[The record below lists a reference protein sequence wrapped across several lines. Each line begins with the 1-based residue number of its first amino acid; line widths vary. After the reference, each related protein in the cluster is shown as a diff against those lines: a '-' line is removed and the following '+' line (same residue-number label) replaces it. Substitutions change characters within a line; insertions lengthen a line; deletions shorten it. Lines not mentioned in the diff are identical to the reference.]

1 MFSRLGNIIIRNQ
14 SSPVL
19 IAPKEEKPP
28 IQLAFNNNSPTV
40 QLANKK
46 NVEIV
51 WNGEPTLFLV
61 NIPDNKR
68 IINAVQQKPMPGIL
82 VPISAPI
89 SSPITATLSGPVPP
103 PPPPLPPVDLTLN
116 RIAVSQPQQQSS
128 PPPLQPQTTE
138 KILPQY
144 EEAAKQLA
152 ANNKVG
158 KNHMKS
164 QVMTDVLEILIKNG
178 ELPETAVFDPATP
191 TTPGTNINLTQ
202 SLIYQPTK
210 LTLNSGPPKL
220 TMLRG
225 VPASSNIDNVEM
237 LSPMQPDCEN
247 SVSSFDL
254 FMERQ
259 QQEKRDQQAVKQELI
274 QQQQQQQ
281 PTRQQNAPRNDVPIL
296 QQQQMES
303 QQSPPERHQII
314 TNGHQSDIKHFDDLD
329 MMDIIGMDIGDDQY
343 QLNPVKNSLINGNSS
358 GIVSKTHRRDMN
370 PSLQPSLNELI
381 MEQQQQQQQQQQ
393 HQQST
398 SFNNNFNFDGC
409 NNNNNF
415 HSMPM
420 DIEDFENSL
429 SHFDFSSIGVSD
441 EQINTP
447 PHPFSQLQQQNQQQQ
462 QQTSSIG
469 NSVDVDSYDP
479 NLSINNDNY
488 LDFFNIDDFKMGS
501 DNTLSFGEVDFPV

>member
-1 MFSRLGNIIIRNQ
+1 M
-14 SSPVL
+14 
-19 IAPKEEKPP
+19 
-28 IQLAFNNNSPTV
+28 
-40 QLANKK
+40 ANKK

-89 SSPITATLSGPVPP
+89 QSPITATLSGPIPP
-103 PPPPLPPVDLTLN
+103 PPPPLPPTDLTLP
-116 RIAVSQPQQQSS
+116 RIAVSQPQQQTS
-128 PPPLQPQTTE
+128 PPPLQPQTIDKT
-138 KILPQY
+138 LPQY

-152 ANNKVG
+152 AKNKVG
-158 KNHMKS
+158 KNHIKS

-178 ELPETAVFDPATP
+178 ELPETAVFDPTTP
-191 TTPGTNINLTQ
+191 TTPGTNINLTPNM
-202 SLIYQPTK
+202 IYQPTK

-225 VPASSNIDNVEM
+225 VPASSNIDNMETM
-237 LSPMQPDCEN
+237 SPMQPDCEN

-259 QQEKRDQQAVKQELI
+259 QQEKREQQVAKEELI
-274 QQQQQQQ
+274 QQQPSCQQ
-281 PTRQQNAPRNDVPIL
+281 RVQQNDLPSSH
-296 QQQQMES
+296 QQMDS
-303 QQSPPERHQII
+303 QQSPQRHQII
-314 TNGHQSDIKHFDDLD
+314 SNGHHQSDIKHFDDLEL
-329 MMDIIGMDIGDDQY
+329 MDIIGMDVGGDDQY
-343 QLNPVKNSLINGNSS
+343 QMNPVKNSLINGNSS
-358 GIVSKTHRRDMN
+358 GIVSKAHRRDMN

-381 MEQQQQQQQQQQ
+381 MEQQQQ
-393 HQQST
+393 QQST

-429 SHFDFSSIGVSD
+429 SHFDFSSITGVSD

-447 PHPFSQLQQQNQQQQ
+447 PHPFSQLQQQNQQQ
-462 QQTSSIG
+462 TSIG
-469 NSVDVDSYDP
+469 NNSVVDVDSYDP

>member
-1 MFSRLGNIIIRNQ
+1 
-14 SSPVL
+14 
-19 IAPKEEKPP
+19 
-28 IQLAFNNNSPTV
+28 
-40 QLANKK
+40 
-46 NVEIV
+46 
-51 WNGEPTLFLV
+51 
-61 NIPDNKR
+61 
-68 IINAVQQKPMPGIL
+68 MPGIL
-82 VPISAPI
+82 VPIST
-89 SSPITATLSGPVPP
+89 PITATLSGPVPP
-103 PPPPLPPVDLTLN
+103 PPPPLPPTDLASVN
-116 RIAVSQPQQQSS
+116 RITVSQPQQQTS
-128 PPPLQPQTTE
+128 PPPLQPQSID
-138 KILPQY
+138 KKLPQY

-152 ANNKVG
+152 AANSKVG
-158 KNHMKS
+158 KNHIKS

-191 TTPGTNINLTQ
+191 TTPGTNMNLPNQ
-202 SLIYQPTK
+202 SMIYQPTK

-237 LSPMQPDCEN
+237 RSPMQPDCEN

-259 QQEKRDQQAVKQELI
+259 QQDKCDQQAVKRESM
-274 QQQQQQQ
+274 QQQQLQPSRQQSDQQNGLPSHHQHMDSQQ
-281 PTRQQNAPRNDVPIL
+281 PSEQHR
-296 QQQQMES
+296 
-303 QQSPPERHQII
+303 QII
-314 TNGHQSDIKHFDDLD
+314 SNGQQSDIKHFDDLEL
-329 MMDIIGMDIGDDQY
+329 MDIIGMDIADDQY
-343 QLNPVKNSLINGNSS
+343 HLNPVKNSLINGNGS
-358 GIVSKTHRRDMN
+358 GIISKAHRRDMN

-381 MEQQQQQQQQQQ
+381 MEQQQQQQQ
-393 HQQST
+393 HQST

-409 NNNNNF
+409 NNNNTF

-429 SHFDFSSIGVSD
+429 SHFDFSSITGVSD

-447 PHPFSQLQQQNQQQQ
+447 PHPFSQLQPQNQQH
-462 QQTSSIG
+462 TSIG

>member
-1 MFSRLGNIIIRNQ
+1 M
-14 SSPVL
+14 
-19 IAPKEEKPP
+19 
-28 IQLAFNNNSPTV
+28 
-40 QLANKK
+40 ANKK
-46 NVEIV
+46 NVEIL

-89 SSPITATLSGPVPP
+89 SSPITATLSGPPP
-103 PPPPLPPVDLTLN
+103 PPPPLPPNDLTLN
-116 RIAVSQPQQQSS
+116 RITVSQPQSS
-128 PPPLQPQTTE
+128 PPPLQPQTIDKT
-138 KILPQY
+138 LPQY

-158 KNHMKS
+158 KNHIKS

-191 TTPGTNINLTQ
+191 TTPGTNINLTPG
-202 SLIYQPTK
+202 LIYQPAK

-225 VPASSNIDNVEM
+225 VPANSNIENVEM

-259 QQEKRDQQAVKQELI
+259 QQEKRDQQGAKPELI
-274 QQQQQQQ
+274 
-281 PTRQQNAPRNDVPIL
+281 PLQQNNDVPNL
-296 QQQQMES
+296 HPASNGPPATE
-303 QQSPPERHQII
+303 QSNQIVS
-314 TNGHQSDIKHFDDLD
+314 NGHQSDIKHFDDLEL
-329 MMDIIGMDIGDDQY
+329 MDIIGMDIGDEQY
-343 QLNPVKNSLINGNSS
+343 QSNTVKNSLINGNAS
-358 GIVSKTHRRDMN
+358 GLMSKAHRRDMN

-381 MEQQQQQQQQQQ
+381 MEQQQQQQQ
-393 HQQST
+393 ST
-398 SFNNNFNFDGC
+398 SYNNNFNFDGC
-409 NNNNNF
+409 NSTNNNTNNNNNNNTF
-415 HSMPM
+415 HSIPM

-429 SHFDFSSIGVSD
+429 SHFDFSSIGVAD

-447 PHPFSQLQQQNQQQQ
+447 PHPFSQLQHQNQQQ
-462 QQTSSIG
+462 SIG
-469 NSVDVDSYDP
+469 NNSVVDVDAHDP

>member
-1 MFSRLGNIIIRNQ
+1 M
-14 SSPVL
+14 
-19 IAPKEEKPP
+19 
-28 IQLAFNNNSPTV
+28 
-40 QLANKK
+40 
-46 NVEIV
+46 

-89 SSPITATLSGPVPP
+89 SAPITATLSGPVPP
-103 PPPPLPPVDLTLN
+103 PPPPLPPTDLTVN
-116 RIAVSQPQQQSS
+116 RIALSQPQQQTS
-128 PPPLQPQTTE
+128 PPPLQPQTIDKT
-138 KILPQY
+138 LPQY

-152 ANNKVG
+152 ATNKPA
-158 KNHMKS
+158 KNHIKS

-178 ELPETAVFDPATP
+178 ELPETAVFDPTTP
-191 TTPGTNINLTQ
+191 TTPGTNINLTP
-202 SLIYQPTK
+202 SLIYHPTK
-210 LTLNSGPPKL
+210 VTLNSGPPKL

-225 VPASSNIDNVEM
+225 VPANSNIDNVEM

-254 FMERQ
+254 FLERQ
-259 QQEKRDQQAVKQELI
+259 QQEKHDQQQAAKPELM
-274 QQQQQQQ
+274 QQQ
-281 PTRQQNAPRNDVPIL
+281 PPTCPENN
-296 QQQQMES
+296 QQMVA
-303 QQSPPERHQII
+303 QQSPEQRHQIVS
-314 TNGHQSDIKHFDDLD
+314 NGHQSDIKHFDDLEL
-329 MMDIIGMDIGDDQY
+329 MDIIGMEIGDEQY
-343 QLNPVKNSLINGNSS
+343 QSNPVKNSLINGNSS
-358 GIVSKTHRRDMN
+358 GIVSKAHRRDMN

-381 MEQQQQQQQQQQ
+381 MEQQQQQ
-393 HQQST
+393 ST
-398 SFNNNFNFDGC
+398 SYNNNFNFDGC
-409 NNNNNF
+409 NNNHNNNNTF
-415 HSMPM
+415 HSIPM

-447 PHPFSQLQQQNQQQQ
+447 PHPFSQLQQQNQQQP
-462 QQTSSIG
+462 SIG
-469 NSVDVDSYDP
+469 NNSVVDVDSYDP